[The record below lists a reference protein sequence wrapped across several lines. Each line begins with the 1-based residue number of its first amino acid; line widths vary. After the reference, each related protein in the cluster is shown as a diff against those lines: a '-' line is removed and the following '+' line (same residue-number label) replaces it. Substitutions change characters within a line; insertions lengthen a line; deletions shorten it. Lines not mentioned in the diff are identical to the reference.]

1 MANGPAGTTP
11 SRTRGFLLLSVVFLL
26 GVVCGGAVVF
36 IAIRTI
42 LPPRPDEPGPGSG
55 HMVRLVNDLDLDEE
69 QTEQIRE
76 ILDESRTGIH
86 TIMDESRDRIRE
98 ILRPDQRELFDQMGA
113 RRRHGPGRRRQ
124 GPGRRRGPAP
134 EDPPPPPPE
143 D

>member
-1 MANGPAGTTP
+1 MANGPAEAAP

-26 GVVCGGAVVF
+26 GVICGGAVVF
-36 IAIRTI
+36 IGIRTI
-42 LPPRPDEPGPGSG
+42 LPPKPIERGPGGG
-55 HMVRLVNDLDLDEE
+55 HMAQLASDLDLDEE
-69 QTEQIRE
+69 QKEQIGE

-113 RRRHGPGRRRQ
+113 KRRHGPGRRRQ
-124 GPGRRRGPAP
+124 GFGRRRGPAP